1 MIDIYNLKSQV
12 SAKERIISQFSEW
25 WSDEEIRENIIPNIV
40 EQNLKDSIN
49 GALKNFENNTDSN
62 KKSFAEILYDLVGQN
77 FLVNQNKIIRSKF
90 LAIILKK
97 KIEKDPSFQ
106 ERFLNYLIREMQSAS
121 DSKCEICNKEW
132 IISDKVYVQR
142 LGLLNAICCSDYQC
156 VSTQQKNKIPKIS
169 DPQFSNFVL
178 EFSLNSVYKMLCKK
192 LVDEFDFP
200 DDVIYQPPKEIKLLP
215 ETIKPLGTFSTLY
228 DFQSSIG
235 LKIADMLENYEK
247 ETSRA
252 LVVLPTGAGKTRLV
266 VETLIEW
273 INNGKKGKE
282 KSKFVL
288 WIVDKTELCQQ
299 TFDTFAEIFRHRG
312 RKDSSLKLHPI
323 YGDNFKNI
331 GDILYKY
338 SEEEGEINE
347 ENGIIIAS
355 IQSLYSMAKNEDQ
368 GSLPELG
375 KNTSIVIIDEAHHAV
390 PSNKSYNKVLKAL
403 GFNFRN
409 SSKTGV
415 DIHENQVCLLGLTAT
430 PFRGTDQLGK
440 STKDL
445 LNRFGTQKRILWPP
459 FTNDIIKQNIPPYAH
474 LDVQKT
480 AYQFERVK
488 LYGEKSYDKDGKIK
502 DYRFVIQKL
511 LSATT
516 YSKDSIISDKTYTEK
531 NVDFEFKEPG
541 RYQIQLTVTDNDG
554 EISKNLAAAN
564 IEIYPIEQQE
574 DKTNIEEMR
583 KLYEHLIKR
592 EILSVPHHYIID
604 NTKRAYGATK
614 DIEQFKIFHDISD
627 STIKEIGKDN
637 YRNNKIIE
645 KIRSLIKIENRKSV
659 LLFAC
664 SIEHS
669 KLLSFILDAI
679 YDIKSAS
686 IDNNTSTDERD
697 QSIHDF
703 RTGKISVLCNYDILT
718 TGFDSPKVECVFVTR
733 PTYSHLL
740 YNQMTG
746 RGLRGPKSNGTSNCI
761 IVDISDNIQLS
772 DNDDEIIE
780 HPWEIFDYIYE
791 STYDER
797 DKTKKEQKCYGC
809 FGHGERQV
817 GIEKQSCQICKG
829 IGKFLLKKETNVS
842 SERIIEKNKEELG
855 KTQKEIFRKHPNW
868 SLKEIKEHA
877 KKSLKYDTILKS
889 QDNETKVVGDW
900 GVLCKECNKDSSDMP
915 KTLSQFGRSPELIS
929 NTNPKGIFD
938 VCKECRNKEE
948 ISTNSEKLE
957 HAICPKCEKTA
968 NGQEHVEELFGF
980 RMMNGKKTVQSQCKK
995 CR

>member
-1 MIDIYNLKSQV
+1 MTDVFNQKSEI
-12 SAKERIISQFSEW
+12 SPKEKIISQFSNW
-25 WSDEEIRENIIPNIV
+25 WSDKEIREDIIPNIV
-40 EQNLKDSIN
+40 EKGLKDSID
-49 GALKNFENNTDSN
+49 GALQNFENITNPN

-77 FLVNQNKIIRSKF
+77 FLLNQNKIIRNKF

-97 KIEKDPSFQ
+97 KFKEGSSFQ
-106 ERFLNYLIREMQSAS
+106 ERFLNYLIKEIQSTS
-121 DSKCEICNKEW
+121 EGKCGICNKRW
-132 IISDKVYVQR
+132 VISDKLYFQG
-142 LGLLNAICCSDYQC
+142 LGFVKSICCSDQQC
-156 VSTQQKNKIPKIS
+156 ALTQQKNKIPKIS
-169 DPQFSNFVL
+169 DHQFSNFIL
-178 EFSLNSVYKMLCKK
+178 GFSLKREYKTFCKN
-192 LVDEFDFP
+192 LIDEFNFP
-200 DDVIYQPPKEIKLLP
+200 NDVIYQPPKEIKLLP
-215 ETIKPLGTFSTLY
+215 EIIKPLGVFSTLY

-299 TFDTFAEIFRHRG
+299 TFDTFAEIFRYRG

-338 SEEEGEINE
+338 SEESGEINE

-355 IQSLYSMAKNEDQ
+355 IQSLYRMAKNEDQ

-390 PSNKSYNKVLKAL
+390 PSNKSYNKVLNAL
-403 GFNFRN
+403 GFNFKN
-409 SSKTGV
+409 SMKTGV

-440 STKDL
+440 NTKDL

-459 FTNDIIKQNIPPYAH
+459 FSDDVIDENIPPYAH

-488 LYGEKSYDKDGKIK
+488 LYGERSYDKDGKIK
-502 DYRFVIQKL
+502 NYRFVIQKL
-511 LSATT
+511 FSVRT
-516 YSKDSIISDKTYTEK
+516 YSKNSIISDKTYKEK
-531 NVDFEFKEPG
+531 NIDFEFKEPG
-541 RYQIQLTVTDNDG
+541 IYQIQLFVTDNDG
-554 EISKNLAAAN
+554 EVSKNLAGVN
-564 IEIYPIEQQE
+564 IEIHPIEQQE
-574 DKTNIEEMR
+574 GKTNVEEMR
-583 KLYEHLIKR
+583 KLYKHLIKR

-604 NTKRAYGATK
+604 NTTGMYGDIK
-614 DIEQFKIFHDISD
+614 DIEQFKTFHDLSD
-627 STIKEIGKDN
+627 STIREIGADN
-637 YRNNKIIE
+637 HRNHKIIE
-645 KIRSLIKIENRKSV
+645 KIKSLIEKENRQSI

-669 KLLSFILDAI
+669 KLLSFQLDAI

-686 IDNNTSTDERD
+686 IDNTTSTDERD

-703 RTGKISVLCNYDILT
+703 RIGKIKVLCNYDILT

-733 PTYSHLL
+733 PTFSHLL

-746 RGLRGPKSNGTSNCI
+746 RGLRGPRSNGTSDCI

-772 DNDDEIIE
+772 DNNDIIE
-780 HPWEIFDYIYE
+780 QPWQIFDYIYE

-797 DKTKKEQKCYGC
+797 DEIKKVQKCYGC
-809 FGHGERQV
+809 FGIG
-817 GIEKQSCQICKG
+817 EKQFETEVLDCQICNG
-829 IGKFLLKKETNVS
+829 TGKIMPKKEESIS
-842 SERIIEKNKEELG
+842 SEHSIEKNKERKE
-855 KTQKEIFRKHPNW
+855 KIQNEIFRKHPNW
-868 SLKEIKEHA
+868 SLKKINEYA
-877 KKSLKYDTILKS
+877 KKSLKYDILLES
-889 QDNETKVVGDW
+889 QDIKTKSVGDW
-900 GVLCKECNKDSSDMP
+900 GVLCKKCNKDSSDMP
-915 KTLSQFGRSPELIS
+915 KTLSQFGRSLELIS

-948 ISTNSEKLE
+948 ISTDSKKLE
-957 HAICPKCEKTA
+957 HARCPKCEKTA
-968 NGQEHVEELFGF
+968 NIHEQVEKLFGF
-980 RMMNGKKTVQSQCKK
+980 RMMNGKKTVQSQCKT